1 MATQTAPRAAE
12 KPQGWKAYKYEDL
25 NDIERDLHFH
35 PSPVTH
41 PRRLTPEQVAHYNE
55 RGYLTGIRIFNET
68 EAEANRT
75 YFDSILERTFA
86 AGKDSYSISTAH
98 RKYRG
103 VHEMATNPVVLDHVG
118 DILGDRFVLWGTH
131 FFCKMPGDGK
141 AVAWHQDAS
150 YWPMTPSKTVTLW
163 LAIDDSDTG
172 NGCMR
177 VIPRS
182 HLQGHLTWR
191 YSEQSE
197 NNVLDQTVENAEQ
210 YGDPPVDFILK
221 AGEISMHS
229 DLILHGSEA
238 NRSERRRC
246 GLTMRYAA
254 TDVRAYMGWHEKGV
268 ICRGTDPNGHWGNY
282 PPPEEY

>member
-1 MATQTAPRAAE
+1 MAVQTPPRATE
-12 KPQGWKAYKYEDL
+12 KPQGWKSFTYGELDEIK
-25 NDIERDLHFH
+25 RDLHFH
-35 PSPVTH
+35 PSPVKN
-41 PRRLTPEQVAHYNE
+41 PKRLTFDQIAHYNE
-55 RGYLTGIRIFNET
+55 KGYLTGIRIFAEK
-68 EAEANRT
+68 EALQNRV

-86 AGKDSYSISTAH
+86 AEKDSYSIATAH

-103 VHEMATNPVVLDHVG
+103 VHEMATHPVVLDYVS

-141 AVAWHQDAS
+141 AVSWHQDAS

-182 HLQGHLTWR
+182 HHQGHLTWR
-191 YSEQSE
+191 YSEKSE
-197 NNVLDQTVENAEQ
+197 NNVLDQTVDNAEQ

-229 DLILHGSEA
+229 DLILHGSEP
-238 NRSERRRC
+238 NRSDRRRC

-254 TDVRAYMGWHEKGV
+254 TDVRAYMGWNEKGV
-268 ICRGTDPNGHWGNY
+268 VCRGTDPDGHWSNY